1 MGGGDLNMKKSWHP
15 LLMKNQ
21 ERVWL
26 EEKKALEEKKKLDQL
41 RKEKEE
47 ERQLQEL
54 QRLQEEQTGKKR
66 TEKLEWMYATPATGS
81 SQNTNDLEDY
91 LLGKK
96 RVDKILIGTENE
108 KFRMRI
114 ACGISQ
120 PKSVRIHYW
129 PSSSRKLPPM
139 NPHVQP
145 PALREMQER
154 NGIKPS
160 KKEKKEKKR
169 EKRERKEQR
178 RREREERHRPRSP
191 LSDYNERDH
200 DHHHSPRSRR
210 SLSPLNRYSRSP
222 VDSRRFR
229 DRDDRPRPP
238 YSPRRDERRSRSPDP
253 RHERRER
260 SNGFDTGRSRALGD
274 RRPRWPRSDESDP
287 ETHRERRGRER
298 SRSAERG
305 IRHGDDS
312 WLKRPRSRSP
322 AVETARNHKRT
333 RPGSPRMP
341 SVAAEDR
348 AARLAAMTTNAAE
361 MSVERKDRLAALL
374 EKEKAEL
381 EVEER
386 ARVKSKGM
394 GGFLSNEQKKVFGG
408 AAALRNGLGEAG
420 QGWSLRWTDMPLTL
434 SLVAPSVF
442 FFTFT
447 KSERRIRMK
456 KAA

>member
-26 EEKKALEEKKKLDQL
+26 EEKKALEEKKKLEQL

-81 SQNTNDLEDY
+81 SQNPNDLEDY

-108 KFRMRI
+108 KIGAAHKNFI
-114 ACGISQ
+114 AVQ
-120 PKSVRIHYW
+120 NANTARDVAAKVREDPLLAIKQQEAAAYETLM
-129 PSSSRKLPPM
+129 S
-139 NPHVQP
+139 NPLR
-145 PALREMQER
+145 LREMQER

-160 KKEKKEKKR
+160 KKEKKDKKR
-169 EKRERKEQR
+169 EKQERKEQR

-191 LSDYNERDH
+191 PPLSDYDERDH
-200 DHHHSPRSRR
+200 DHRRSPRSRR
-210 SLSPLNRYSRSP
+210 SLSPRDRYSRSP

-229 DRDDRPRPP
+229 DRDERPRPS
-238 YSPRRDERRSRSPDP
+238 YSPRRDGRRSRSPDS

-260 SNGFDTGRSRALGD
+260 SNGFDTGRRRAPD
-274 RRPRWPRSDESDP
+274 ERKPRWPRSDESDP
-287 ETHRERRGRER
+287 ETRGRER
-298 SRSAERG
+298 SRTPERG
-305 IRHGDDS
+305 TRHGDDS
-312 WLKRPRSRSP
+312 LLKRPRSRSP
-322 AVETARNHKRT
+322 AVEAPRNHKRT
-333 RPGSPRMP
+333 RPSSPPRP
-341 SVAAEDR
+341 PAATDDR
-348 AARLAAMTTNAAE
+348 AARLAAMTSSAAE

-381 EVEER
+381 EAEELAR
-386 ARVKSKGM
+386 AKSKGM
-394 GGFLSNEQKKVFGG
+394 GGFLSKEQKKVFGG
-408 AAALRNGLGEAG
+408 HGGLEERLRRSRAGLVT
-420 QGWSLRWTDMPLTL
+420 RVD
-434 SLVAPSVF
+434 
-442 FFTFT
+442 
-447 KSERRIRMK
+447 
-456 KAA
+456 